1 MTFTLV
7 ALGIS
12 TIVVGAADVEGL
24 NSARVPVSDRSDAEF
39 DRGVSRALEI
49 VIVKLTGN
57 SASPQSGSGR
67 AVVKQAKRL
76 VQQFGYE
83 QQGIGVA
90 SANELVL
97 RVEFDARVLGEEMRS
112 NRLALWGKER
122 PETLVWLVLDDAN
135 GRNIL
140 EANDPHEIM
149 RVMKDRARVRGIPI
163 AFPVADIADTIALP
177 DELSSVALAN
187 AAYLNSG
194 KSGVQSTL
202 VGHIRQVAPSLWE
215 SEWSLVVAGELIVW
229 EQQGDIVE
237 LMVEESSD
245 NLANELGH
253 RYRDA
258 NQNPSDVVA
267 VTVHGLRSV
276 ADYAR
281 TERYLSTI
289 DSVTSL
295 LVRQVDESA
304 IIFDL
309 AVKGGFASLVQ
320 SISFGQTLAPDPT
333 DLGVFRLI
341 PR

>member
-1 MTFTLV
+1 M
-7 ALGIS
+7 
-12 TIVVGAADVEGL
+12 
-24 NSARVPVSDRSDAEF
+24 
-39 DRGVSRALEI
+39 EI

-122 PETLVWLVLDDAN
+122 PETLVWLVLDDTN

-177 DELSSVALAN
+177 DELSSVALAKTISLHLS
-187 AAYLNSG
+187 AC
-194 KSGVQSTL
+194 TCPT
-202 VGHIRQVAPSLWE
+202 VAFSMPLSLDP
-215 SEWSLVVAGELIVW
+215 I
-229 EQQGDIVE
+229 
-237 LMVEESSD
+237 
-245 NLANELGH
+245 LAT
-253 RYRDA
+253 A
-258 NQNPSDVVA
+258 
-267 VTVHGLRSV
+267 
-276 ADYAR
+276 
-281 TERYLSTI
+281 
-289 DSVTSL
+289 
-295 LVRQVDESA
+295 
-304 IIFDL
+304 
-309 AVKGGFASLVQ
+309 
-320 SISFGQTLAPDPT
+320 SISISTP
-333 DLGVFRLI
+333 LGKFSSGMY
-341 PR
+341 